1 MIIDLRHFIETERK
15 IWDELAQRLQRL
27 ENDPHTA
34 LSVADAERIYYL
46 YERTSSALVRI
57 TTFAA
62 EPSLVLFLQ
71 SLVARAYTELNEVR
85 SHDRNFSLV
94 RWFFVTFPVTFRRY
108 RRYFLFALILTIS
121 GAAFGGLALAFDPEA
136 KPALLGAFPHL
147 LGDPNERVHE
157 EETKEGSQSLAGE
170 HTTFSAMLM
179 THNTRVAIG
188 FLALGMTWAIGTM
201 ILLFY
206 NGVILGAVI
215 LDYAR
220 AGQSVFLAGWLLP
233 HGVIEIPATLIAA
246 QAGLLL
252 GQALIGWRSSE
263 SIGQRLRSIG
273 GALVTLICGAGLM
286 LIWAGIIESF
296 LSQYHQPVVPYAAK
310 IGFGLTELLVLIAFL
325 GFSGRSRQDEKITPR
340 RKGLRLEDRSSR
352 QDAKTQ
358 W

>member
-1 MIIDLRHFIETERK
+1 MIIDLRQFIETERK
-15 IWDELAQRLQRL
+15 IWDELAQRIQRL
-27 ENDPHTA
+27 ENDPNTA
-34 LSVADAERIYYL
+34 LSVTDAERIYYL

-85 SHDRNFSLV
+85 SRDRNFNLV
-94 RWFFVTFPVTFRRY
+94 RWFFVTFPATFRRY
-108 RRYFLFALILTIS
+108 RRFFLFALILTLS
-121 GAAFGGLALAFDPEA
+121 GGAFGGLALAFDPEA

-147 LGDPNERVHE
+147 LGDPNERVRE
-157 EETKEGSQSLAGE
+157 EEAKEGSQRLAGE

-188 FLALGMTWAIGTM
+188 VLALGMTWAIGTM

-206 NGVILGAVI
+206 NGAILGAVI
-215 LDYAR
+215 VDYVR

-233 HGVIEIPATLIAA
+233 HGVVEIPAILIAA

-252 GQALIGWRSSE
+252 GQALIGWGSSE

-273 GALVTLICGAGLM
+273 TALVTLICGAGLM

-325 GFSGRSRQDEKITPR
+325 CFSGRSRQDAETKNLTR
-340 RKGLRLEDRSSR
+340 RRLRISR
-352 QDAKTQ
+352 QDAKFSD
-358 W
+358 